1 MASDSNDCASVAS
14 IWIES
19 LIEQADEVEAV
30 SLDANGAI
38 GSFVEGPLEI
48 VIDVAADATVR
59 MWPPLAMMR
68 CTIPY

>member
-1 MASDSNDCASVAS
+1 
-14 IWIES
+14 

-38 GSFVEGPLEI
+38 GSFDEGPLEI